1 MEKVA
6 VRNATFEDEQLVNNL
21 CQRNALSGEIS
32 PQAWN
37 WIWKD
42 NAYYSETWPIGW
54 VLESNNIIV
63 GYIGNIPRAYS
74 LNGDTWIA
82 GVARSFVVDE
92 EFRRYSLK
100 LLSKFFQQKEA
111 DLLIFSSANNLS
123 SSIYK
128 MVKAK
133 PIPQDSFD
141 TDLFWIV
148 SPLSFIYSL
157 LRKKRV
163 PKSLSLLISYLIAP
177 FFMFENLVRNRW
189 PKGENFD
196 VEISIPKKLTTGID
210 KLWHQIKANNP
221 NKLLSYR
228 DRDSILWQY
237 DNDSAKN
244 RNPLIFT
251 LMKNNEMLGYL
262 IAVEMNSI
270 EYDLKRIVIDDLIVY
285 DNDATSIV
293 FLVKEAFL
301 YAQKNDVDIL
311 QFTGFPENIR
321 DALKLTK
328 PFSRKY
334 SYSRFWYYVLN
345 KDLEKPLKKKSTWY
359 ASLFD
364 GDSSI

>member
-1 MEKVA
+1 MEKIVIRIA
-6 VRNATFEDEQLVNNL
+6 KFEDEKLVHNL
-21 CQRNALSGEIS
+21 CQRNGLAGEIS
-32 PQAWN
+32 NQAWN

-42 NAYYSETWPIGW
+42 NSFYTEAWPIGW

-63 GYIGNIPRAYS
+63 GYIGNIPRAYIF
-74 LNGDTWIA
+74 NGQTWIA
-82 GVARSFVVDE
+82 GVARSFVVDLE
-92 EFRRYSLK
+92 YRRYSLQ
-100 LLSKFFQQKEA
+100 LISEFFQQKEA
-111 DLLIFSSANNLS
+111 DLFIFSSANNLS

-148 SPLSFIYSL
+148 SPTSFIYSL

-177 FFMFENLVRNRW
+177 FVMFENLVRNRW
-189 PKGENFD
+189 PKSENFD
-196 VEISIPKKLTTGID
+196 VEISTPKMLTTEID

-221 NKLLSYR
+221 NKFLSYR

-237 DNDSAKN
+237 DNDSVKN

-251 LMKNNEMLGYL
+251 LMKNNVALGYL
-262 IAVEMNSI
+262 IVVEMNSI
-270 EYDLKRIVIDDLIVY
+270 EFGLKRIVIDDLIVY
-285 DNDATSIV
+285 DNDPTSIN
-293 FLVKEAFL
+293 FLVREAFL
-301 YAQKNDVDIL
+301 YAQKKQVDIL

-328 PFSRKY
+328 PFSRKF
-334 SYSRFWYYVLN
+334 SYSRFWYYVVN